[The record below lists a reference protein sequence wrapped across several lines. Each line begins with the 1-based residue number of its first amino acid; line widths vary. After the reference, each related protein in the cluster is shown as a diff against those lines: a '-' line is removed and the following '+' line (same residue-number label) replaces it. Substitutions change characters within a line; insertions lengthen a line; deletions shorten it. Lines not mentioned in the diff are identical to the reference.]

1 MLRALSVNMSSPRF
15 IFRNLVYIG
24 SSDDEDIDFIDL
36 APLISCHIT
45 PIVTEEDKAKDS
57 RIPALESNVLSSDKA
72 EAEPSISTTYEEPN
86 DDEIKQW
93 LDETDSETDGVWPP
107 LVEDEEEP
115 QCN

>member
-1 MLRALSVNMSSPRF
+1 MS
-15 IFRNLVYIG
+15 
-24 SSDDEDIDFIDL
+24 
-36 APLISCHIT
+36 A
-45 PIVTEEDKAKDS
+45 
-57 RIPALESNVLSSDKA
+57 DKA
-72 EAEPSISTTYEEPN
+72 EAEPSISITTYEEPN